1 MNMNTAWND
10 FNNAESQNNFDQI
23 PKGTI
28 APVRMI
34 IKPGGF
40 DDHSRGWTGGYASRA
55 KESDAVYLNCEFVIT
70 AGEYAK
76 RKVWS
81 LIGLYS
87 SKGPEWGNIGRS
99 FIRGILNS
107 SHGLSDKD
115 TSSRAIEARRI
126 RGFADLD
133 GIEFLAKI
141 DVEKDA
147 NGDPK
152 NVIKFAITPDM
163 KEYQGFQPTA
173 APMASAS
180 GFQQTTN
187 FQPAT
192 TFQPAT
198 ASAPAANGWRPPTQ
212 QATPAQGQNG
222 AATFN
227 RPAWAQ

>member
-1 MNMNTAWND
+1 MTAWND
-10 FNNAESQNNFDQI
+10 YNDADAQNNFDLI

-28 APVRMI
+28 APVRMV
-34 IKPGGF
+34 IKPGGL
-40 DDHSRGWTGGYASRA
+40 DDQNQGWTGGYATLS
-55 KESDAVYLNCEFVIT
+55 KEGESVYLSCEFVIL
-70 AGEYAK
+70 AGEYTK

-87 SKGPEWGNIGRS
+87 PKGPEWENMGRS
-99 FIRGILNS
+99 FIRAILNS
-107 SHGLSDKD
+107 ARGLSDKD
-115 TSSRAIEARRI
+115 TSPRALEARRI

-152 NVIKFAITPDM
+152 NVIKFAITPDQ
-163 KEYQGFQPTA
+163 KEYQGFQPAA
-173 APMASAS
+173 APVAQA
-180 GFQQTTN
+180 GFQQNTN

-192 TFQPAT
+192 TAQPVMP
-198 ASAPAANGWRPPTQ
+198 APAANNWRHSTQ
-212 QATPAQGQNG
+212 QAAPTQGQNG
-222 AATFN
+222 AGNFT